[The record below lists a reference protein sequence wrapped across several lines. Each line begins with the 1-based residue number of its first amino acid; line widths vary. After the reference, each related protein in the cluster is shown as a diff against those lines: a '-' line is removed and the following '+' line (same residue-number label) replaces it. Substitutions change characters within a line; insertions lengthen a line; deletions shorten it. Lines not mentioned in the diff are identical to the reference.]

1 MPGRKLFYD
10 TFGDNFESPERSTR
24 LGVRAIAILGGVV
37 GGALKPFLLPVWL
50 VASTVALPIIGA
62 IRWKQGAGD
71 HCRWFRAAA
80 YTAVATAAVITFLA
94 VSSYH
99 QLPLM
104 WTIGTITASVSVSI
118 TIHVAYALKNPSSPK
133 LTNS

>member
-1 MPGRKLFYD
+1 MSSSGANNSWSKLQNWYMPGRKLFYD

-62 IRWKQGAGD
+62 MASTDPR
-71 HCRWFRAAA
+71 RAKNS
-80 YTAVATAAVITFLA
+80 ATV
-94 VSSYH
+94 
-99 QLPLM
+99 
-104 WTIGTITASVSVSI
+104 
-118 TIHVAYALKNPSSPK
+118 
-133 LTNS
+133 